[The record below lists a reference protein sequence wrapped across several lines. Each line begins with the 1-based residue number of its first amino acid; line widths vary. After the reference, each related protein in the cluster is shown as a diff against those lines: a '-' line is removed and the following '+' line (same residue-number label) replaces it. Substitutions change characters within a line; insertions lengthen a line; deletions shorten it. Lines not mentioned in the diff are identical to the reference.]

1 MPYVEL
7 HARSAFSFLR
17 GGSLPEALAEVAA
30 RIGLAAVALCDRNGV
45 YGGVRFHSAGLETKI
60 RPLVGCEVVMEDE
73 TVVPVL
79 VATRTGYRRL
89 CRLLTTAHLRARK
102 GEGRVKWRE
111 LAEDTTGLFALTGD
125 EEGPIRR
132 AWNVRGSQAADD
144 AGERLLEAFGCDR
157 LFVEVQRHLVP
168 GEENAN
174 EFLVDWARA
183 KGLPLLATNGVSY
196 AAPLHRNV
204 ADVFTC
210 LREHTTLDRAGRLLS
225 RNCER
230 HLKSPQ
236 EMIALFADL
245 PEAIA
250 NTKQLAERMEFTL
263 ADLDYR
269 FPDYAV
275 PAGETQGSF
284 LTKMT
289 YFGAQQRYGSVCG
302 DVRKQLEKELELIIR
317 LEFSGYF
324 LIVWDLCTFARQ
336 RGILVQG
343 RGSAANSAVCYAL
356 GITAVDPVGG
366 KLLFERFLSEG
377 RAKSGRPDWPD
388 IDLDLPSGDR
398 REEVIQEV
406 YRRYGRLGAAMTAN
420 IATYR
425 GRSTMREVGKVFGFT
440 DDVLDRFSS
449 LFHGGDYPQTIEL
462 RDQVRQAGIAGDHP
476 RLPMLLDT
484 CRQVYGLPRHLSQHS
499 GGMVLCKGD
508 LCDYV
513 PLENAAMESRSVLQW
528 DKTDCEEAGIVK
540 VDLLGL
546 GMMAVIQDTLEVCS
560 ARGQPVD
567 LARIPKDDPKTFET
581 MQAADTIG
589 VFQIESR
596 AQMSTLPRMKL
607 RTFYDLAIEVAIIR
621 PGPIQGDAVNPYLKR
636 RSGEEPVTYFD
647 ERARPIL
654 ERTLGVVLF
663 QEQMLRLAMELG
675 GFTAAE
681 ADELRRAIGFTRSQE
696 RLNRMKAKL
705 ADGLCR
711 NHVSE
716 EACAWLL
723 KSLESFA
730 LYGFPE
736 SHAISFALIAY
747 ASVWLKVHRPA
758 AFFAALLNNQP
769 MGFYS
774 PATLVQDARRH
785 GLKFLPVCIVH
796 SDENAQVV
804 GDTTVRLGLRAV
816 SGIRAESIRRML
828 TLRKAAAFS
837 SVADFL
843 RRTDFSPEEQRAL
856 SGAGA
861 LNALAGHRREALWQ
875 VAAMHKDDELFH
887 RGGELIAEPSPLEKM
902 TLMERLQA
910 DFTHL
915 GLTTGMH
922 PMALVRT
929 QLPDVVRAADLAE
942 IEPRTRVK
950 IAGAVITRQRPGT
963 AKGVCFITLEDETGL
978 ANAIVRPGLFE
989 RERLTIN
996 LEPALI
1002 ITGQLQSEQGVIH
1015 VLAEKIEGMPRI
1027 GLPEQASHDFR

>member
-1 MPYVEL
+1 MSYVEL

-17 GGSLPEALAEVAA
+17 GGSLPETLAEAAA
-30 RIGLAAVALCDRNGV
+30 RLGLPAVALCDRNGV
-45 YGGVRFHSAGLETKI
+45 YGGVRFHAAGLEAKI
-60 RPLVGCEVVMEDE
+60 RPLVGCEIVLEDE
-73 TVVPVL
+73 AVVPVL
-79 VATRTGYRRL
+79 AATRAGYRRL
-89 CRLLTTAHLRARK
+89 CRLLTAACLRSKK
-102 GEGRVKWRE
+102 GEGRVKWSE
-111 LAEDTTGLFALTGD
+111 LAEDSAGLFALTGD
-125 EEGPIRR
+125 EDGPVRR
-132 AWNVRGSQAADD
+132 AWRSRGAQAAEE
-144 AGERLLEAFGCDR
+144 AGERLLSAFGRDR
-157 LFVEVQRHLVP
+157 LFVELQRHFVP
-168 GEENAN
+168 GEEDGN

-183 KGLPLLATNGVSY
+183 KKLPLLATNGVDY
-196 AAPLHRNV
+196 AAPSHRNV

-225 RNCER
+225 RNAER
-230 HLKSPQ
+230 HLKSPG
-236 EMIALFADL
+236 EMASLFADL
-245 PEAIA
+245 PEAVA
-250 NTKQLAERMEFTL
+250 NTLRLAERMEFTL

-269 FPDYAV
+269 FPDYVV

-284 LTKMT
+284 LGKMA

-302 DVRKQLEKELELIIR
+302 EVRKQLDKELDLITR

-343 RGSAANSAVCYAL
+343 RGSAANSAVCYSL

-377 RAKSGRPDWPD
+377 RAKNGRPDWPD

-420 IATYR
+420 VTTYR
-425 GRSTMREVGKVFGFT
+425 GRSTLREVGKVFGFP

-449 LFHGGDYPQTIEL
+449 LFHGGDYPQTMEL
-462 RDQVRQAGIAGDHP
+462 QEQVRQAGIARDHP
-476 RLPMLLDT
+476 RLPMLLEA

-499 GGMVLCKGD
+499 GGMVLCKGS

-513 PLENAAMESRSVLQW
+513 PLENAAMENRSVLQW

-560 ARGQPVD
+560 ERGQPVD
-567 LARIPKDDPKTFET
+567 LARIPKDDPKTFEM
-581 MQAADTIG
+581 MQTADTVG

-596 AQMSTLPRMKL
+596 AQMSTLPRMKP

-636 RSGEEPVTYFD
+636 RSGEEPVTYLD

-705 ADGLCR
+705 ADGLR
-711 NHVSE
+711 KNGVGE
-716 EACAWLL
+716 QACAWLL

-747 ASVWLKVHRPA
+747 SSVWLKVHRAA

-774 PATLVQDARRH
+774 PATLIQDGRRH
-785 GLKFLPVCIVH
+785 GVKFLPVCVVH
-796 SDENAQVV
+796 SDEKARVQ
-804 GDTTVRLGLRAV
+804 DDATVRLGLRAV
-816 SGIRAESIRRML
+816 SGIRAEPIRRML
-828 TLRKAAAFS
+828 AARRETPFS

-843 RRTDFSPEEQRAL
+843 CRTDFSPEEQRAL
-856 SGAGA
+856 SGTGA

-875 VAAMHKDDELFH
+875 VAAAHKDDGLL
-887 RGGELIAEPSPLEKM
+887 RAAEEAAAAPLAKM
-902 TLMERLQA
+902 TLMERMQA

-915 GLTTGMH
+915 GLTTGAH
-922 PMALVRT
+922 PMALVRDR
-929 QLPDVVRAADLAE
+929 LPDVIRASDLARAR
-942 IEPRTRVK
+942 PRTRVK

-1002 ITGQLQSEQGVIH
+1002 ITGRLQNEEGVIH
-1015 VLAEKIEGMPRI
+1015 VLAEKIEGMPRL
-1027 GLPEQASHDFR
+1027 GLPEQASHDFH